1 LGVGDVGGID
11 LPYRL
16 CFGMGGIRTAGD
28 LVARAQ
34 MEKRLGIHD
43 AKTYVAKKLGVDVMT
58 LSDEYAMTELRK
70 KLDIGLITGL
80 TGYAKG
86 LAAKARIAK
95 KCDFKI
101 NSVARLWEKIAV
113 DET

>member
-1 LGVGDVGGID
+1 MS
-11 LPYRL
+11 
-16 CFGMGGIRTAGD
+16 FGMGGLRTSGD

-34 MEKRLGIHD
+34 MERKLKIRE
-43 AKTYVAKKLGVDVMT
+43 AKAYVAKKLGVEPIT

-70 KLDIGLITGL
+70 KLDIGLIMAL

-95 KCDFKI
+95 TCDFKI
-101 NSVARLWEKIAV
+101 NSVTRLFEK
-113 DET
+113 TR

>member
-1 LGVGDVGGID
+1 MD

-34 MEKRLGIHD
+34 LEKKLKIDD
-43 AKTYVAKKLGVDVMT
+43 AKAYVAKKLDVDVLT
-58 LSDEYAMTELRK
+58 LSDEYAMTDVRK
-70 KLDIGLITGL
+70 KLDIGMVMAL

-95 KCDFKI
+95 TCDFRI
-101 NSVARLWEKIAV
+101 NSVTKLLEKL
-113 DET
+113 

>member
-1 LGVGDVGGID
+1 MD

-34 MEKRLGIHD
+34 LEKKLKIDD
-43 AKTYVAKKLGVDVMT
+43 AKAYVAKKLDVDVLT
-58 LSDEYAMTELRK
+58 LSDEYAMTDVRK
-70 KLDIGLITGL
+70 KLDIGMVMAL

-95 KCDFKI
+95 TCDFRI
-101 NSVARLWEKIAV
+101 NSVTKLLEKTAIDKA
-113 DET
+113 

>member
-1 LGVGDVGGID
+1 MD

-34 MEKRLGIHD
+34 LEKKLKIDD
-43 AKTYVAKKLGVDVMT
+43 AKAYVAKKLDVDVLT
-58 LSDEYAMTELRK
+58 LSDEYAMTDIRK
-70 KLDIGLITGL
+70 KLDIGMVMAL

-95 KCDFKI
+95 TCDFRI
-101 NSVARLWEKIAV
+101 NSVTKLLEKTAT
-113 DET
+113 DKA